1 MEPTRMYALNPQQ
14 TEAYLR
20 HLDTPAPQHAD
31 LASLDRLIA
40 AHQQRVAFENVD
52 VLLDRPIHIDAD
64 AVFAKVVERQR
75 GGYCYELNNL
85 FARLLLALGYHV
97 EMLGGRVRWGLPL
110 DAPQTMLSHLMLRV
124 QLPEGPH
131 LADVGFGSATPWRA
145 VPLEGPIPA
154 DLPYR
159 LRPQNDGTGEVQLE
173 NFRAETGWAACYR
186 FGPEVH
192 AWVDCIPRNWYTSTH
207 PNSVFRQM
215 LMTARSQGEWRLTLA
230 NGTFKKRHRDGR
242 VESRTI
248 EDASELVEVLRNDF
262 LLNLAEDEIEPL
274 RQRLEGLLKA

>member
-1 MEPTRMYALNPQQ
+1 MYALNPQQ

-20 HLDTPAPQHAD
+20 HLDTPAPQDAD

-230 NGTFKKRHRDGR
+230 NGTFNKRHRDGR

>member
-1 MEPTRMYALNPQQ
+1 MYALNPQQ

-20 HLDTPAPQHAD
+20 HLDTPAPQDAD

-64 AVFAKVVERQR
+64 TVFAKVVERQR

-230 NGTFKKRHRDGR
+230 NGTFNKRHRDGR

>member
-1 MEPTRMYALNPQQ
+1 MYALTPQQ

-20 HLDTPAPQHAD
+20 HLDTPAPQRPD

-64 AVFAKVVERQR
+64 AVFAKVVERGR

-85 FARLLLALGYHV
+85 FGRLLLALGYQV
-97 EMLGGRVRWGLPL
+97 ETLGGRVRWGLPL

-124 QLPEGPH
+124 LLPEGPH

-145 VPLEGPIPA
+145 VPLEGPMPD

-159 LRPQNDGTGEVQLE
+159 LSPQVDGTGEVQLE

-186 FGPEVH
+186 FGPEVN

-207 PNSVFRQM
+207 PDSVFRKM
-215 LMTARSQGEWRLTLA
+215 LMTACSDGEWRLTLA
-230 NGTFKKRHRDGR
+230 NGTFNRRHRDGR
-242 VESRTI
+242 LESRKI
-248 EDASELVEVLRNDF
+248 EDAAELVEVLKHDF
-262 LLNLAEDEIEPL
+262 LLNLTDDEIEPL
-274 RQRLEGLLKA
+274 RMRLEGLLNA

>member
-1 MEPTRMYALNPQQ
+1 MHALTPQQ

-20 HLDTPAPQHAD
+20 HLDTPAPQQPD

-40 AHQQRVAFENVD
+40 AHQRRVAFENVD
-52 VLLDRPIHIDAD
+52 VLLNRPIHIDAD
-64 AVFAKVVERQR
+64 AVFNKVVERQR

-85 FARLLLALGYHV
+85 FARLLLALGFQV
-97 EMLGGRVRWGLPL
+97 ELLGGRVRWGLPL

-124 QLPEGPH
+124 LLPEGPH
-131 LADVGFGSATPWRA
+131 LADVGFGSATPWRG
-145 VPLEGPIPA
+145 VPLDGPVPA

-159 LRPQNDGTGEVQLE
+159 LRPQEDGSGEVQLE
-173 NFRAETGWAACYR
+173 SFRAETGWVACYR
-186 FGPEVH
+186 FGQEVN

-215 LMTARSQGEWRLTLA
+215 LMAARSEGEWRLTLA
-230 NGTFKKRHRDGR
+230 NGTLNKRHRDGR
-242 VESRTI
+242 VENRTI
-248 EDASELVEVLRNDF
+248 EDAGELVRVLKNDF

-274 RQRLEGLLKA
+274 HTRLAGLLNATP

>member
-1 MEPTRMYALNPQQ
+1 MYALNPQQ
-14 TEAYLR
+14 TESYLR
-20 HLDTPAPQHAD
+20 HLDTSAPQHPD

-131 LADVGFGSATPWRA
+131 LVDVGFGSATPWRA

-207 PNSVFRQM
+207 PNSVFRQI
-215 LMTARSQGEWRLTLA
+215 LMTACSQGEWRLTLT
-230 NGTFKKRHRDGR
+230 NGTFNKRHRDGR

-248 EDASELVEVLRNDF
+248 EDAGELVNVLKNEF
-262 LLNLAEDEIEPL
+262 LLNLTADEIEPL
-274 RQRLEGLLKA
+274 RQRLESLLNG

>member
-1 MEPTRMYALNPQQ
+1 MYALNPQQ
-14 TEAYLR
+14 TESYLR
-20 HLDTPAPQHAD
+20 HLDIPAPKQPD
-31 LASLDRLIA
+31 LAYLDRLIA
-40 AHQQRVAFENVD
+40 AHQNRVAFENVD
-52 VLLDRPIHIDAD
+52 VLLDRSIHIDAD

-85 FARLLLALGYHV
+85 FARLLLALGYQI
-97 EMLGGRVRWGLPL
+97 ELLGGRVRWGLPL

-124 QLPEGPH
+124 LLPEGPH

-145 VPLEGPIPA
+145 VPLTGEMPG

-159 LRPQNDGTGEVQLE
+159 LRSQEDGTGEVQLE

-186 FGPEVH
+186 FGSEVN

-215 LMTARSQGEWRLTLA
+215 LMTARSEGEWRLTLA
-230 NGTFKKRHRDGR
+230 NGNFNKRHRDGR
-242 VESRTI
+242 LETRKI

-262 LLNLAEDEIEPL
+262 LLNLMSDEIEPL
-274 RQRLEGLLKA
+274 RQRLDGLLKG

>member
-1 MEPTRMYALNPQQ
+1 MYALNPQQ
-14 TEAYLR
+14 TESYLR
-20 HLDTPAPQHAD
+20 HLDISAPKQPD
-31 LASLDRLIA
+31 LAYLDRLIA
-40 AHQQRVAFENVD
+40 AHQRRVAFENVD

-85 FARLLLALGYHV
+85 FARLLLALGYQL
-97 EMLGGRVRWGLPL
+97 ELLGGRVRWGLPL

-124 QLPEGPH
+124 LLPEGPY

-145 VPLEGPIPA
+145 VPLAGEMPD

-159 LRPQNDGTGEVQLE
+159 LRPQEDGTGEVQLE
-173 NFRAETGWAACYR
+173 NFRTESGWAACYR
-186 FGPEVH
+186 FGPEVN

-215 LMTARSQGEWRLTLA
+215 LMTARSEGEWRLTLA
-230 NGTFKKRHRDGR
+230 NGTFNKRHRDGR
-242 VESRTI
+242 VESRRI
-248 EDASELVEVLRNDF
+248 EDAAELVEVLRNDF
-262 LLNLAEDEIEPL
+262 LLNLTKDEIEPL
-274 RQRLEGLLKA
+274 RARLEGLLS

>member
-1 MEPTRMYALNPQQ
+1 MYALNPQQ
-14 TEAYLR
+14 TESYLR
-20 HLDTPAPQHAD
+20 HLDIPAAKQPD

-40 AHQQRVAFENVD
+40 AHQRRVAFENVD
-52 VLLDRPIHIDAD
+52 VLLDRPIRIDAD

-85 FARLLLALGYHV
+85 FARLLLALGYQI
-97 EMLGGRVRWGLPL
+97 ELLGGRVRWGLPL

-124 QLPEGPH
+124 LLPEGPY
-131 LADVGFGSATPWRA
+131 LADVGFGSATPCRA
-145 VPLEGPIPA
+145 VPLAGEMPG

-186 FGPEVH
+186 FGAEVN

-215 LMTARSQGEWRLTLA
+215 LMTARSEGEWRLTLA
-230 NGTFKKRHRDGR
+230 NGTFNKRHRDGR
-242 VESRTI
+242 VESRKI
-248 EDASELVEVLRNDF
+248 EDAAELVEVLRNDF
-262 LLNLAEDEIEPL
+262 LLSLTEDEIEPL
-274 RQRLEGLLKA
+274 HQRLAGLLKG

>member
-1 MEPTRMYALNPQQ
+1 MYALNPQQ
-14 TEAYLR
+14 TESYLR
-20 HLDTPAPQHAD
+20 HLDIPAPQQPD

-40 AHQQRVAFENVD
+40 AHQRRVAFENVD
-52 VLLDRPIHIDAD
+52 VLLDRAVHIDAD

-85 FARLLLALGYHV
+85 FARLLLALGYQL
-97 EMLGGRVRWGLPL
+97 ELLGGRVRWGLPL

-124 QLPEGPH
+124 LLPEGPY

-145 VPLEGPIPA
+145 VPLVGEMPD

-159 LRPQNDGTGEVQLE
+159 LRPQEDGTGEVQLE
-173 NFRAETGWAACYR
+173 NFRTESGWAACYR
-186 FGPEVH
+186 FGPEVN

-215 LMTARSQGEWRLTLA
+215 LMTARSEGEWRLTLA
-230 NGTFKKRHRDGR
+230 NGTFNKRHRDGR
-242 VESRTI
+242 VESRRI
-248 EDASELVEVLRNDF
+248 EDAAELVEVLRNDF
-262 LLNLAEDEIEPL
+262 LLNLTDDEIEPL
-274 RQRLEGLLKA
+274 RQRLDGLLNG

>member
-1 MEPTRMYALNPQQ
+1 MYALNPQQ

-230 NGTFKKRHRDGR
+230 NGTFNKRHRDGR

>member
-1 MEPTRMYALNPQQ
+1 MYALNPQQ

-230 NGTFKKRHRDGR
+230 NGTFNKRHRDGR

-248 EDASELVEVLRNDF
+248 EDASELVEVLQNDF

>member
-230 NGTFKKRHRDGR
+230 NGTFNKRHRDGR

>member
-1 MEPTRMYALNPQQ
+1 MYALNPQQ

-20 HLDTPAPQHAD
+20 HLDTPAPPHAD

-52 VLLDRPIHIDAD
+52 VLLDRPIHIDAG

-124 QLPEGPH
+124 RLPEGPY
-131 LADVGFGSATPWRA
+131 LVDVGFGSATPWRA
-145 VPLEGPIPA
+145 VPLKGPIPA

-159 LRPQNDGTGEVQLE
+159 LRPQNDGTDEVQLE

-230 NGTFKKRHRDGR
+230 NGTFNKRHRDGR

-248 EDASELVEVLRNDF
+248 EDAAELVEVLRNDF
-262 LLNLAEDEIEPL
+262 LLNLAEEEIEPL
-274 RQRLEGLLKA
+274 RQRLESLLKA

>member
-230 NGTFKKRHRDGR
+230 NGTFNKRHRDGR

-248 EDASELVEVLRNDF
+248 EDASELVEVLQNDF

>member
-1 MEPTRMYALNPQQ
+1 MYALNPQQ